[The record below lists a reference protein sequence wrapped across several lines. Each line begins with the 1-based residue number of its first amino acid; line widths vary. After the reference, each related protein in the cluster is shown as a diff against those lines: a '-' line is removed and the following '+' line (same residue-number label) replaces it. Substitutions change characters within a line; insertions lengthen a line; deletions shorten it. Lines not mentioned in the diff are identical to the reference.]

1 MPFRQR
7 RKTLCYYNRLGCI
20 ILVVMTL
27 LSFLPARRLFR
38 DHGPL
43 YRQLAAILRAPILDG
58 SYPVGAELPKEAA
71 IADRFGISLIT
82 VRQALREL
90 ESDGL
95 IRKRAAKPAVVAART
110 PAAKLSSAFRNFA
123 DIAAYTRDARLEIKS
138 YRRQIAEPARVAF
151 NLAAGE
157 ASYCLRSILVVGDRR
172 EGQITTWFPPD
183 IGKRLE
189 RKDFDDVLIFR
200 AVERH
205 LGIRLLGARITVR
218 AELAD
223 RDVARDLA
231 YAEGAPVLAMEMLY
245 RALDQR
251 PVELTIARHRADVF
265 NLVYDAPNDA
275 G

>member
-1 MPFRQR
+1 MS
-7 RKTLCYYNRLGCI
+7 LAD
-20 ILVVMTL
+20 
-27 LSFLPARRLFR
+27 LSFLPSRRLLR
-38 DHGPL
+38 DQGPL

-58 SYPVGAELPKEAA
+58 SYPVGTELPKEAA

-110 PAAKLSSAFRNFA
+110 PAKLSSAFRSFA
-123 DIAAYTRDARLEIKS
+123 DIAAYTKDARLEIKS
-138 YRRQIAEPARVAF
+138 YRRQVAEPARVAF
-151 NLAAGE
+151 NLKAGE

-172 EGQITTWFPPD
+172 EAQITTWFPPD

-189 RKDFDDVLIFR
+189 REDFDDVLIFR

-205 LGIRLLGARITVR
+205 LGIRLLGARVTVR

-231 YAEGAPVLAMEMLY
+231 YAAGAPVLAMEMLY